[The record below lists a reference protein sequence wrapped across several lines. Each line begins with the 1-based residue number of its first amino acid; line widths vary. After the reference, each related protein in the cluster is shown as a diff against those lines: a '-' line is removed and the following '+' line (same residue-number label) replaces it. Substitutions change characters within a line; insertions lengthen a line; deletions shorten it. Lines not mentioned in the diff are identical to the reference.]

1 MPFNAYIFDLDGTLL
16 NTLPDLVRLTNM
28 VLEERGWPV
37 RTREEILSFVGN
49 GGRVLLG
56 RAAPSSAE
64 ASEID
69 DAFIRWKELYPTYG
83 HALTK
88 PYDGIPE
95 LLARLRA
102 KGARLGVLSN
112 KFDGA
117 TKQVIGEHFPK
128 TFDIVRGE
136 SADTP
141 RKPDPTGLLRMI
153 DELGATIETAVLV
166 GDSTTDIA
174 TANAAGVASI
184 GVSWGYQPRESLVAE
199 GAQRIVETPS
209 DI

>member
-69 DAFIRWKELYPTYG
+69 DAFIRWKKLYPTYD

-117 TKQVIGEHFPK
+117 TKQVIGEHFPN

>member
-1 MPFNAYIFDLDGTLL
+1 MKYTTYIFDLDGTLL

-117 TKQVIGEHFPK
+117 TKQVIGEHFPN